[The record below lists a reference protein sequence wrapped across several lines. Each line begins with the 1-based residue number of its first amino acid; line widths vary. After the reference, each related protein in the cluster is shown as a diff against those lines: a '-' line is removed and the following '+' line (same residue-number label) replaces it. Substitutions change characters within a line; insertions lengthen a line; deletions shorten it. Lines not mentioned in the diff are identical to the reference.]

1 MNLNSKFSVLF
12 VDDEKMI
19 LSSLSRAF
27 IDEDYQIN
35 TAVSGKDALTL
46 IDKTTVNI
54 ALIDLKMPGMSG
66 IALLKKIKQTRPE
79 IVVIMLTGHGGV
91 GDAVE
96 AIKSGAADFMLKP
109 FSIEELKAKFNQ
121 FYQIWALNQEN
132 KKLKAELADN
142 YQFDSMLGNSDSMIR
157 LKRMIAQVAP
167 GDASILIQGETGT
180 GKELIAKAIHNNSD
194 RKNNIFIPVDCAA
207 LNETLMESELFGHAK
222 GAFTGAHVSSRGLF
236 LAADGGTL
244 FLDEIGELPVPMQVK
259 LLRSIQEREIRPV
272 GSTATTPVNVRI
284 ISATNRNLA
293 DEISKGQF
301 REDLYYRLNMIEL
314 NSPPLRKRSDDI
326 ILLARYFI
334 KQFKNQI
341 SPVRDLAPETIDYLF
356 NYRWPGNIRELE
368 NVIRRAIALGRS
380 ELIPPEDLP
389 DTMYAQKLEASET
402 QPIFPLNDSSMDAY
416 EKAAIDNALKISG
429 DNRKQAAEIL
439 GIGEATLYR
448 KLKKYLE

>member
-1 MNLNSKFSVLF
+1 MSLNSKFSVLF

-19 LSSLSRAF
+19 LSSLSRSF
-27 IDEDYQIN
+27 IDDDYQIN
-35 TAVSGKDALTL
+35 TALSGEDALTL
-46 IDKTTVNI
+46 LDKTTVNI
-54 ALIDLKMPGMSG
+54 ALIDLKMPDMGG
-66 IALLKKIKQTRPE
+66 ITLLKKIKQAWPE

-91 GDAVE
+91 DDAVE
-96 AIKSGAADFMLKP
+96 AIKSGAADFLLKP

-121 FYQIWALNQEN
+121 FHQIWALNQEN

-157 LKRMIAQVAP
+157 LKQMIAQVAP
-167 GDASILIQGETGT
+167 GDTSILIQGETGT
-180 GKELIAKAIHNNSD
+180 GKELIAKAIHNNSE
-194 RKNNIFIPVDCAA
+194 RKNNTFIPVDCAA

-293 DEISKGQF
+293 YEISKGQF
-301 REDLYYRLNMIEL
+301 REDLYYRLNTIEL

-334 KQFKNQI
+334 KQFKNQV
-341 SPVRDLAPETIDYLF
+341 SPVRDLAPETMDYLF

-368 NVIRRAIALGRS
+368 NVIRRAISLGRS

-389 DTMYAQKLEASET
+389 DTIYAQKQETSET
-402 QPIFPLNDSSMDAY
+402 QPIVPMNDSSMDAY